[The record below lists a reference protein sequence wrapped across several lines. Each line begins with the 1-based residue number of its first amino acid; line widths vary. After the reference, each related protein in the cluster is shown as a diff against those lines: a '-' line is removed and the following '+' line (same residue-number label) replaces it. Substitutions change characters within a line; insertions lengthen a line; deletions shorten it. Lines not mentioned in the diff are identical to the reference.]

1 MSGIPWDTFER
12 RGAVEIS
19 AKMDLQA
26 FSEATRAPFRHVVK
40 DVSGLLGPRLAA
52 YIVGVG
58 ETRALQQWAEGI
70 RAPKDPDAERRLRLA
85 AQLAKL
91 IVAHDNG
98 AVAQAWFQG
107 LNPQLDDCSPAR
119 LLREGDVAEV
129 GPKLLAAARAFVAG
143 G

>member
-1 MSGIPWDTFER
+1 MEM
-12 RGAVEIS
+12 S

-26 FSEATRAPFRHVVK
+26 FTEATRAPFRYVVK
-40 DVSGLLGPRLAA
+40 DVSGLLGPKLVA
-52 YIVGVG
+52 YIVGVV
-58 ETRALQQWAEGI
+58 ETRALQQWAEGT

-91 IVAHDNG
+91 IAGHDNG

-107 LNPQLDDCSPAR
+107 LNPQLDDRSPAR
-119 LLREGDVAEV
+119 LLREGDVADV